1 MNKGHSKNISHVSV
15 NKNLMIGNV
24 TKDKN
29 ERIISVS
36 GSVKVIAFKSSRIW
50 RFCLELYY
58 IYACERDKDCEIGKY
73 SKNSEFIKSLLDE
86 LVVTSN

>member
-29 ERIISVS
+29 ERIIRVS
-36 GSVKVIAFKSSRIW
+36 GSVKVIAFKSSRI
-50 RFCLELYY
+50 
-58 IYACERDKDCEIGKY
+58 
-73 SKNSEFIKSLLDE
+73 
-86 LVVTSN
+86 